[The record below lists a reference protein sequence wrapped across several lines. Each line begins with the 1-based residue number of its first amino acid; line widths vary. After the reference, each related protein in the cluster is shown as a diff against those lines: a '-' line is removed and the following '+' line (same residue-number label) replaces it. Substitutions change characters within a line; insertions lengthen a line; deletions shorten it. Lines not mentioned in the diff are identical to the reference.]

1 MQKKKCMN
9 NSTKSLNVTLL
20 LAQFFLIIF
29 VYHLL
34 KDLKDTVVITAS
46 DAGAEVIPFIKI
58 WGMLPISL
66 LVSYCFA
73 KLYHHI
79 GRERTLYVFLG
90 ILLSNYLL
98 FAFVLYPLREHLFL
112 NHLTESLKIVLPAG
126 CKGFIA
132 MIGYWFYTLFY
143 VSAELWSIIM
153 LAILFW
159 GYVNETTSLKSAT
172 QFYPLCTFVGNFA
185 GILSGQVS
193 HYLSHSLSAILS
205 WQQTLQIIIGLVA
218 ICSLFILAIS
228 RWLSLNGT
236 GEIAL
241 RQKKAQFS
249 FQECLTTI
257 FRSKKLFCIALI
269 VVGYAMATNLI
280 EVVWKESI
288 RSIHP
293 TPQAYNAYV
302 NQLTSLIG
310 ILAVTMALFSHWIF
324 KALPW
329 SKVALI
335 TPSALFLT
343 GGLFFAL
350 FHSPA
355 FLLDSISRYMD
366 ISTGYLI
373 MTAGACYYV
382 VSTTSKYTL
391 FDISKEMA
399 FLSIEKDQRMKAKAV
414 IDSVGSRLGKSGAS
428 VLTQGILLVFGSLMS
443 NVSIIGIV
451 AIGMIGVSIMAAKQ
465 LGRPEPTKAV
475 ATDIF

>member
-1 MQKKKCMN
+1 MK
-9 NSTKSLNVTLL
+9 NSRNLL
-20 LAQFFLIIF
+20 LLVQFFLIIF

-34 KDLKDTVVITAS
+34 KDLKDTVVITCS
-46 DAGAEVIPFIKI
+46 DAGAEVIPFLKI

-79 GRERTLYVFLG
+79 GRERTLYVFLA
-90 ILLSNYLL
+90 ILLFNYLL

-112 NHLTESLKIVLPAG
+112 DHLSENLKVILPTG

-132 MIGYWFYTLFY
+132 MISYWFYTLFY

-193 HYLSHSLSAILS
+193 HYLSCSLSTILS

-218 ICSLFILAIS
+218 VCSLFIMAIN
-228 RWLSLNGT
+228 RWLSLNAT
-236 GEIAL
+236 EEIAL
-241 RQKKAQFS
+241 KPKNAHFS
-249 FQECLTTI
+249 FQECLATI
-257 FRSKKLFCIALI
+257 FRSKKLLCIALI

-288 RSIHP
+288 RNIHP

-310 ILAVTMALFSHWIF
+310 ILAVLMALISRWIF
-324 KALPW
+324 KFLPW

-335 TPSALFLT
+335 TPLALFLT
-343 GGLFFAL
+343 GSLFFGLFY
-350 FHSPA
+350 SPEMMIKSVSTY
-355 FLLDSISRYMD
+355 LNV
-366 ISTGYLI
+366 STGYLI
-373 MTAGACYYV
+373 MTVGACYYV
-382 VSTTSKYTL
+382 ISTTAKYTL

-399 FLSIEKDQRMKAKAV
+399 FLSIDKDQRMKAKAI

-428 VLTQGILLVFGSLMS
+428 VLTQGILILFGSLMS

-451 AIGMIGVSIMAAKQ
+451 AIGMIGVSIMAAKH
-465 LGRPEPTKAV
+465 LGGKPEYTTT
-475 ATDIF
+475 ATRSG